1 MKILGIVAE
10 YNPMHYGHLYHL
22 TTARAETKCEY
33 VIVAMSGNYV
43 QRGEPAIVS
52 KWVRAKMA
60 LAAGADLVLE
70 IPAWFSLQS
79 AEGFAR
85 AGVQLL
91 DNCGVTHMSFGSE
104 SGNIDDLRQLAR
116 WLQQPRLQA
125 NIRETLASGITYAAA
140 VEQAAHS
147 LAPHLSHLL
156 RSPNNILGVEY
167 LRAMENSALSPHTVP
182 RNPEH
187 ANASQIRE
195 LLARGETKA
204 ALRHIPPLPRGLL
217 AAALKRTAPLSI
229 ENLSQG
235 IFYAL
240 INLGVKGI
248 KSLPACSEGLENRIY
263 KAFAGASNIRE
274 LIEAVKTRRYPYTRI
289 RRLLLQALLRF
300 DTAESP
306 GKIPYLRV
314 LAVSPRGKELLPVLA
329 RSPLP
334 LLYSPRDK
342 SKLKPQDKKFLSLEI
357 RGEEIYKMAQRM
369 ASPAELG

>member
-116 WLQQPRLQA
+116 WLHQPRLQA

-217 AAALKRTAPLSI
+217 AAALKGQHPCL
-229 ENLSQG
+229 L
-235 IFYAL
+235 
-240 INLGVKGI
+240 
-248 KSLPACSEGLENRIY
+248 
-263 KAFAGASNIRE
+263 
-274 LIEAVKTRRYPYTRI
+274 KTS
-289 RRLLLQALLRF
+289 A
-300 DTAESP
+300 
-306 GKIPYLRV
+306 
-314 LAVSPRGKELLPVLA
+314 KE
-329 RSPLP
+329 
-334 LLYSPRDK
+334 YSTP
-342 SKLKPQDKKFLSLEI
+342 
-357 RGEEIYKMAQRM
+357 
-369 ASPAELG
+369 

>member
-70 IPAWFSLQS
+70 IPAWFSLES

-263 KAFAGASNIRE
+263 KALAGASNIRE